1 MFDIGWSEMAVVA
14 LVALIVIGPKDL
26 PRVARNVGQW
36 VAKGRAMG
44 REFHRAL
51 EDMARE
57 AELDKV
63 KSEIEK
69 AGRTDLG
76 KTIEKTI
83 DPSGELSKALE
94 PPVLGGQPAAGAP
107 TQPPAPATPAIA
119 PAPPEQPASGLA
131 AGAPT
136 DPAAAAVAPA
146 RPQSSAATGAPT
158 QPTAPAVAPAA
169 PATAEASAA
178 AGNGAGAAT
187 PRKRTRRAAAP
198 MATAGPEPSAPA
210 GNGTDAADER
220 KRPRRATAPTE
231 PS

>member
-1 MFDIGWSEMAVVA
+1 MFDIGWSEMALILLVA
-14 LVALIVIGPKDL
+14 LVVIGPRDL
-26 PRVARNVGQW
+26 PRVARTMGKW
-36 VAKGRAMG
+36 VAKGRAMA
-44 REFHRAL
+44 REFQTAL

-107 TQPPAPATPAIA
+107 TQPPAPAKSAIA

-131 AGAPT
+131 PGVPT

-146 RPQSSAATGAPT
+146 
-158 QPTAPAVAPAA
+158 A
-169 PATAEASAA
+169 PATSEASAA
-178 AGNGAGAAT
+178 
-187 PRKRTRRAAAP
+187 
-198 MATAGPEPSAPA
+198 A